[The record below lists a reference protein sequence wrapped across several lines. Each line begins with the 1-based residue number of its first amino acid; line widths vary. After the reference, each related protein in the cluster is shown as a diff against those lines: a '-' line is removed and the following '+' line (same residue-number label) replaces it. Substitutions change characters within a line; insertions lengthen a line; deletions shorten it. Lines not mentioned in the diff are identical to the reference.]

1 MGNLVSS
8 CGSPASSPSSPTPK
22 NNSKNTIPKTN
33 TPPPA
38 PAPSPDPRN
47 STKPLKANKTP
58 NFEGSNTVSGARFS
72 NTVKVREIP
81 SGNNVPENNSVPENL
96 KKMNLG
102 SKRNDP
108 KKSAMKP
115 NTRTNQ
121 QKAQGVNPSEN
132 VLINSVG
139 NALVKAAKEEHII
152 TSKENRNALFS
163 PDNLEEEL
171 LLKMTNPPSKSGA
184 TAENTG
190 ESKPKQK
197 MDGGR
202 RRKTRKQRKHRK

>member
-22 NNSKNTIPKTN
+22 NNSKNTISKTN
-33 TPPPA
+33 TPPPPGPA
-38 PAPSPDPRN
+38 PATSADPRN

-72 NTVKVREIP
+72 NTVKVRGIP
-81 SGNNVPENNSVPENL
+81 SENNVPKNNSVPENL

-102 SKRNDP
+102 SKRNGP

-121 QKAQGVNPSEN
+121 EKVQGVNPSEN

-163 PDNLEEEL
+163 PDNLEKEL

-184 TAENTG
+184 TAENIG
-190 ESKPKQK
+190 EPTKGEN
-197 MDGGR
+197 MAGGR
-202 RRKTRKQRKHRK
+202 RRKTRKHRK

>member
-33 TPPPA
+33 TPPPPPGPA

-81 SGNNVPENNSVPENL
+81 SGNNVPKNNSVPENL

-121 QKAQGVNPSEN
+121 QKAQGVNPNEN
-132 VLINSVG
+132 VLINSLG
-139 NALVKAAKEEHII
+139 NALVKAAEEKHII
-152 TSKENRNALFS
+152 TPKENRNALFS

-171 LLKMTNPPSKSGA
+171 LLKMTKP
-184 TAENTG
+184 TNTG
-190 ESKPKQK
+190 ESTPKQK

-202 RRKTRKQRKHRK
+202 RRKTRKQRKHRKNE